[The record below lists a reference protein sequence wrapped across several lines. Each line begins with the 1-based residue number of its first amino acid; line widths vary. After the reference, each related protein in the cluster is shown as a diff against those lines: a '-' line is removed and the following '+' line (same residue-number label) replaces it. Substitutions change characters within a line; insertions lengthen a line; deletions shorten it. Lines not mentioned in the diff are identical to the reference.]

1 MTMDKYM
8 KSEERQGKKI
18 FRKLWD
24 PLRFGEQGKKI
35 SIIQVSQTDSLFKS
49 FSTSLNAFKLFVI
62 MRKAADGSIVKS
74 QYVITF

>member
-1 MTMDKYM
+1 MGPFEIRGTRQKNLDYLG
-8 KSEERQGKKI
+8 KS
-18 FRKLWD
+18 
-24 PLRFGEQGKKI
+24 
-35 SIIQVSQTDSLFKS
+35 DSLFKS